1 MTRPVLLSYVPAT
14 LVASGPLS
22 RKVILLNSDDVALPL
37 TLAYNA
43 LTVVATPSDAPVS
56 VIVKSISDVALPT
69 DVAVVENVVAS
80 LAAPAVSV
88 EVESTEDAA

>member
-1 MTRPVLLSYVPAT
+1 M
-14 LVASGPLS
+14 
-22 RKVILLNSDDVALPL
+22 LNSDDVALPL
-37 TLAYNA
+37 TFTYNA
-43 LTVVATPSDAPVS
+43 LTVVATPSDEPVS

-88 EVESTEDAA
+88 EVESFGAAVLTSVIMMF